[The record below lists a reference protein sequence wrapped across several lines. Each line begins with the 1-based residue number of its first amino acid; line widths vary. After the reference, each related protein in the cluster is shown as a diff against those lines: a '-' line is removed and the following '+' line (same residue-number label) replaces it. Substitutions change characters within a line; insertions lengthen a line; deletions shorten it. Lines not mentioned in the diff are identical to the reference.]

1 MPNQDILQS
10 FPVHACPAK
19 PDRRRPP
26 QVCPY
31 GHTCTANARRRASAV
46 RIRRKEK
53 NTTYS
58 RPDGRSTFPGLPAE
72 RKRGGPGGIIPPGG
86 AWGGAP
92 VPPTCPCLPLV
103 RASPLFLRGVSGA
116 GIMKRREIAHIL
128 DRGGKKGVS
137 SGISLTFSRRQLR
150 ASGGRTRSFPCR
162 MNSGACIWSRRR
174 GAIFVVPCA
183 SATAG

>member
-72 RKRGGPGGIIPPGG
+72 RKRGGPGGIIPPRRGLG
-86 AWGGAP
+86 RRPSASHLS

-137 SGISLTFSRRQLR
+137 SGISLTFSRRQL
-150 ASGGRTRSFPCR
+150 GRPAAGH
-162 MNSGACIWSRRR
+162 GA
-174 GAIFVVPCA
+174 FH
-183 SATAG
+183 AG